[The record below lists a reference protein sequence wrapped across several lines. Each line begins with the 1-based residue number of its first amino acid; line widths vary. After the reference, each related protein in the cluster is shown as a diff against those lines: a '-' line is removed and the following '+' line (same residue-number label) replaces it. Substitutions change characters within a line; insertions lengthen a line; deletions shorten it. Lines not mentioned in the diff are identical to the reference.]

1 MSKICPDRPR
11 VWGKGGVGYVLP
23 RESSALLGVEPG
35 SISMSIDVR
44 GLHGCRFS
52 IHTADDPGTNFG
64 AYTVFARITEGLE
77 AIQEY
82 VKTDTIDDE
91 QAENP
96 NLPVVALRI
105 KSLVVTGTPTHSLN
119 DSWSPAFVEPE
130 APETTDEEKRLEKEA
145 KDKAEGD
152 KKKDEGVAPKKKD
165 DSKK

>member
-1 MSKICPDRPR
+1 MTRR
-11 VWGKGGVGYVLP
+11 VSG
-23 RESSALLGVEPG
+23 
-35 SISMSIDVR
+35 
-44 GLHGCRFS
+44 
-52 IHTADDPGTNFG
+52 IHS
-64 AYTVFARITEGLE
+64 AYTPVALIVLCCRRCLE

-82 VKTDTIDDE
+82 VKTGTIDDE

-145 KDKAEGD
+145 KDKAAGY